1 VKIPQDGNRTNV
13 YGHVVTVHGRN
24 NTVVHPL
31 HVTTQNHK
39 QLTNIFLGVTFV
51 LLVLVVLVTF
61 VLLVLVVFSLSIL
74 LKVVVVRVYRV
85 YRV

>member
-1 VKIPQDGNRTNV
+1 MFQLVVSVEMVRAGVKIPQDGNRTNV

-39 QLTNIFLGVTFV
+39 QLTNIFLGYTFV
-51 LLVLVVLVTF
+51 L
-61 VLLVLVVFSLSIL
+61 LVVFSLSIL

-85 YRV
+85 

>member
-1 VKIPQDGNRTNV
+1 VSVEMVRVGVKIPQDGNRTNV

-51 LLVLVVLVTF
+51 LLVLVV
-61 VLLVLVVFSLSIL
+61 FSLSIL

-85 YRV
+85 